1 MTNPIA
7 WIAVTTWIVA
17 SIVLA
22 RRALQRSSSAEEFAT
37 GGGAIPPWVVGLSLT
52 AQLTSVATFVIN
64 PGLVFQAGVSGLLG
78 YGVAAALGIT
88 AGLVLFSVRFRRTGA
103 RVQALTVP
111 GWIGARFGSDALRGA
126 FAALSFG
133 LVAYAVLIVVALGY
147 VLGALLGVS
156 AGAAA
161 VGVAVFSVGFVALG
175 GAHAHAR
182 TNAIQALL
190 MLIVAVVLIV
200 RGLPLLTAEPGLFAL
215 LRAEDPALTAAVNPG
230 SLYFRTWFEVFV
242 CNALVGVAV
251 VCQPH
256 ILGKSLYLKDDRDV
270 RRMLGV
276 AVAAGLVFLGVL
288 WVGLYAR
295 AVVPVGT
302 PIDRVVPTW
311 IALSFTPSLQ
321 LLISLGLLAA
331 GLSTLEGIL
340 LALAAI
346 VGIDVV
352 PLVRRLAGGSGAADA
367 ASMRWGRGTLI
378 VVGLVTVA
386 LAHRQITDPTGGSVA
401 IFAQYGVYLLFTASL
416 WPLLGGMFLP
426 RIMTRRV
433 ATAAAALSVVGYVAA
448 GALELT
454 MLHTNPAFLATCGM
468 TLGAVPPTV
477 AWLRSWST
485 GPRRLLVVEP
495 RPLP

>member
-7 WIAVTTWIVA
+7 WIAVTAWIVA

-22 RRALQRSSSAEEFAT
+22 RRALHRSTTAEDFAT

-88 AGLVLFSVRFRRTGA
+88 AGLVLFSVRFRRMGA

-111 GWIGARFGSDALRGA
+111 GWIGARFDSDALRGV
-126 FAALSFG
+126 FSALSFG

-156 AGAAA
+156 ATAAA
-161 VGVAVFSVGFVALG
+161 IGVAVFSVGFVALG

-182 TNAIQALL
+182 TNAIQAVM
-190 MLIVAVVLIV
+190 MLIVAVVLIS
-200 RGLPLLTAEPGLFAL
+200 RGLPALFAEPGLFAT

-311 IALSFTPSLQ
+311 IAMSFSPALQ
-321 LLISLGLLAA
+321 VVISLGLLAA

-340 LALAAI
+340 LALCAI

-352 PLVRRLAGGSGAADA
+352 PLVRRAWGGSGTADA
-367 ASMRWGRGTLI
+367 ASMRWGRGALLA
-378 VVGLVTVA
+378 VGVVTVA
-386 LAHRQITDPTGGSVA
+386 LAHRQIADPTGGSVA

-416 WPLLGGMFLP
+416 WPLIGGMFLGAFVN
-426 RIMTRRV
+426 RRV
-433 ATAAAALSVVGYVAA
+433 AGAAALLSIAGYVAA
-448 GALELT
+448 GAAEFT

-468 TLGAVPPTV
+468 SLGALPV
-477 AWLRSWST
+477 AAAWAAHRAT
-485 GPRRLLVVEP
+485 NHGLVERAVAS
-495 RPLP
+495 